1 MKKIFLCIKIEK
13 MKEELKMKSDFY
25 KEMKTKKRENVLKD
39 TPEYEAYSENE
50 VKLTIEE
57 MRGLGLVSCG
67 GCCSKNK
74 GGCSKRKGC
83 NTGCCIKS

>member
-13 MKEELKMKSDFY
+13 MKEELKMKSDFC

-50 VKLTIEE
+50 VKLTTEE

-74 GGCSKRKGC
+74 GGCSKKKGC

>member
-1 MKKIFLCIKIEK
+1 
-13 MKEELKMKSDFY
+13 MKSDFC

-57 MRGLGLVSCG
+57 MRGLD
-67 GCCSKNK
+67 
-74 GGCSKRKGC
+74 RK
-83 NTGCCIKS
+83 SVV

>member
-13 MKEELKMKSDFY
+13 MKEELKMKSDFC
-25 KEMKTKKRENVLKD
+25 KEMKTKKRENV
-39 TPEYEAYSENE
+39 YEAYSENE

-74 GGCSKRKGC
+74 GGCSKKKGC

>member
-1 MKKIFLCIKIEK
+1 MKKNFLCIKIEK
-13 MKEELKMKSDFY
+13 MKEELKMKSDFC

-57 MRGLGLVSCG
+57 MRGLGLVSCD

-74 GGCSKRKGC
+74 GGCSKKKGC

>member
-1 MKKIFLCIKIEK
+1 MKI
-13 MKEELKMKSDFY
+13 DFC

-57 MRGLGLVSCG
+57 MRGLGLVSCD

-74 GGCSKRKGC
+74 GGCSKKKGC